1 MQTPVR
7 YYITRDDDRPVVRS
21 IPVSMRQEPRK
32 LEDQVLVE
40 SEQMTSQP
48 EKAAGRARVAAI
60 MRNAVRRPVAGKQR
74 RAKP

>member
-21 IPVSMRQEPRK
+21 IPVTMRPEARK
-32 LEDQVLVE
+32 LDDQISAETEQLT
-40 SEQMTSQP
+40 SEP

-60 MRNAVRRPVAGKQR
+60 MRNAVRRPTAGK
-74 RAKP
+74 

>member
-21 IPVSMRQEPRK
+21 IPVSMRSETPK
-32 LEDQVLVE
+32 LE
-40 SEQMTSQP
+40 EQHSVKNDEKTPQP

-60 MRNAVRRPVAGKQR
+60 VRNAVRRPTAGK
-74 RAKP
+74 

>member
-21 IPVSMRQEPRK
+21 IPVSMRPEPRT
-32 LEDQVLVE
+32 LEEQHSVE
-40 SEQMTSQP
+40 TDEKTAQP

-60 MRNAVRRPVAGKQR
+60 MRNAVRRPAQVK
-74 RAKP
+74 

>member
-21 IPVSMRQEPRK
+21 IPVSMRPEPHR
-32 LEDQVLVE
+32 LE
-40 SEQMTSQP
+40 EQISADAEQKTAQP

-60 MRNAVRRPVAGKQR
+60 MRNAVRRPTAGK
-74 RAKP
+74 

>member
-21 IPVSMRQEPRK
+21 IPVTMRPEPRK
-32 LEDQVLVE
+32 LDDSAETEQTT
-40 SEQMTSQP
+40 SEP

-60 MRNAVRRPVAGKQR
+60 MRNAVRRPTAGK
-74 RAKP
+74 

>member
-21 IPVSMRQEPRK
+21 IPVSMRPEPRK
-32 LEDQVLVE
+32 LEDQVSAE
-40 SEQMTSQP
+40 TEQVQP

-60 MRNAVRRPVAGKQR
+60 MRNAVRRPHAGK
-74 RAKP
+74 